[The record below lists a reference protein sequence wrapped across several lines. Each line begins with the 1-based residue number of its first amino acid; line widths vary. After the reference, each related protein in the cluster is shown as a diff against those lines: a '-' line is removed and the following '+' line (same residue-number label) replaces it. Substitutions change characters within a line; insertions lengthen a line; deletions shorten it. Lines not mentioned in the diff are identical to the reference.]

1 MPIRKIVTS
10 VALMAVVAG
19 CGSSATSAPGAT
31 SAPATAAPATAASS
45 IATIATAAPS
55 APSTGGLVLP
65 SFAGDP
71 ELAAKFP
78 TQVDGKPVTNV
89 TTARMLD
96 FFVAFQA
103 PQAEIDKVRAE
114 MTAIGV
120 NVDTLIIGLGQATV
134 GTSTVQIQATRAPGM
149 DASKLLPVAAQ
160 LSVNDPT
167 DKITTE
173 TVGGKSVSVVRDEG
187 GYASSWL
194 YAHDDIIWQVAT
206 SSQDEAAA
214 VFTAL
219 P

>member
-1 MPIRKIVTS
+1 MPTRRIVTS
-10 VALMAVVAG
+10 IALIAVVAG

-31 SAPATAAPATAASS
+31 SAPASAAPTAAAVASAQPTAA
-45 IATIATAAPS
+45 A
-55 APSTGGLVLP
+55 TGGLVLP

-71 ELAAKFP
+71 DLVAKFP
-78 TQVDGKPVTNV
+78 KTVDGKPVTNV
-89 TTARMLD
+89 NTARMVD
-96 FFVAFQA
+96 FFAAFQT
-103 PQAEIDKVRAE
+103 PQAEIDKMRAD

-120 NVDTLIIGLGQATV
+120 NIDSLVAGFGQATV

-160 LSVNDPT
+160 LSMNDPAT

-173 TVGGKSVSVVRDEG
+173 TVGGKSVSVVRDQG

-194 YAHDDIIWQVAT
+194 YAKDDVIWELNT

-214 VFTAL
+214 VFSAL

>member
-1 MPIRKIVTS
+1 MPIRRIVTS

-19 CGSSATSAPGAT
+19 CGSAATAAPGAT
-31 SAPATAAPATAASS
+31 GAPATAAATD
-45 IATIATAAPS
+45 ATIATAPPS
-55 APSTGGLVLP
+55 VAATTGAVLP

-71 ELAAKFP
+71 DLAAKFP
-78 TQVDGKPVTNV
+78 KTVDGKPVTNV
-89 TTARMLD
+89 NTARMVD
-96 FFVAFQA
+96 FFAAFQT
-103 PQAEIDKVRAE
+103 PQAEIDKTRAD

-120 NVDTLIIGLGQATV
+120 NIDTLVIGLGQATV

-160 LSVNDPT
+160 LSIENPT
-167 DKITTE
+167 DKVTTE

-194 YAHDDIIWQVAT
+194 YAKDDIIWQVQT